1 MAARAE
7 RVLIAGAGIGGLTA
21 AIALRDVGFQVEVY
35 ERASALEPVG
45 AGLTIQPNAV
55 LALRA
60 LGLGPAIEEA
70 GAQLRAGAVMRADG
84 TPLMKMPDAL
94 VQELERSLGAG
105 IVGIHRATL
114 HKILLDRLGAQHL
127 RLGRA
132 CLGFTQDARGVQVRF
147 AEGELGCGALI
158 GADGLHS
165 AVRATLFG
173 ASEPQYAGYTSF
185 RGVTDD
191 RCGLPESFGGEMWGR
206 GRRFGGCAIDGGRFY
221 WFATLNAPADS
232 GSRAEPRAS
241 TAEHESAA
249 AQKQDLLAQFAAFA
263 PFVSAL
269 IASTPEQAI
278 LRTDI
283 RDRPPLS
290 RWAQGRV
297 ALLGDAAH
305 AMTPNL
311 GQGACQAIEDA
322 LVLARELARH
332 QSIEQGLSAYERARR
347 DRANAVV
354 VTARRL
360 GAIGQWQNPLACTLR
375 DWLLSLMPVS
385 ATQRQ
390 LLDAWR
396 LPEAYAR

>member
-1 MAARAE
+1 VTTAARAE

-21 AIALRDVGFQVEVY
+21 AIALRDAGFQVEVH
-35 ERASALEPVG
+35 ERALALSPLG

-60 LGLGPAIEEA
+60 LGLGAAIEQA
-70 GAQLRAGAVMRADG
+70 GARLRAGAVMRADG
-84 TPLMKMPDAL
+84 TPLMKMPDEL
-94 VQELERSLGAG
+94 VQELERGLGAG

-114 HKILLDRLGAQHL
+114 HEILLDRLGAQHL
-127 RLGRA
+127 RLGHA
-132 CLGFTQDARGVQVRF
+132 CLGFVQDARGVQARF
-147 AEGELGCGALI
+147 AEGELDCDVLI

-165 AVRATLFG
+165 AVRATLFA

-191 RCGLPESFGGEMWGR
+191 RCGLPESFGGELWGR

-232 GSRAEPRAS
+232 GPRAS
-241 TAEHESAA
+241 TAKHESAT
-249 AQKQDLLAQFAAFA
+249 AQKQDLLTQFAAFA

-290 RWAQGRV
+290 RWVQGRV

-332 QSIEQGLSAYERARR
+332 ESIEQGLRAYERARVA
-347 DRANAVV
+347 RANAVV
-354 VTARRL
+354 VMARRL

-375 DWLLSLMPVS
+375 DGLFSLMPVS
-385 ATQRQ
+385 ATKRQ